1 MARAI
6 AEDLDVVI
14 ELGLLFDRF
23 FFGLGDVY
31 RVGVA
36 V

>member
-1 MARAI
+1 MTGAI
-6 AEDLDVVI
+6 AEDLDVVV
-14 ELGLLFDRF
+14 ELGLLFDGF

-31 RVGVA
+31 GVGVA